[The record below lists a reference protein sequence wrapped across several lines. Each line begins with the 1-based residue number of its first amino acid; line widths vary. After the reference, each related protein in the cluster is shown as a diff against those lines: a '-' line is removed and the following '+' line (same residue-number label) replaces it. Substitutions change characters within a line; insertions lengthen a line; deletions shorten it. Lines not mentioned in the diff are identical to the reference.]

1 MIGAMKSTLDPR
13 RLDAKPEE
21 TSRRVLDW
29 WDRRRR
35 SLPWRATPGQ
45 RADPYHVWLSEILL
59 QQTNVQTAIPYFQ
72 RFAALWPRV
81 EDLAAASLEDVMRA
95 FAGLG
100 YYSRARNMHACAREI
115 ARRGGEFPSEE
126 AELRALPGVGAYTA
140 AAVAAIAFNRWASP
154 VDGNIARI
162 MTRLRAIEA
171 PIAKAKGEI
180 AAAAA
185 ALTPADRPG
194 DFAQALMDI
203 GAMICGP
210 RNPDCP
216 ACPLRPACAGAATG
230 QPQAYPRKQSR
241 KARPQRRGAAF
252 LAQASDGSILL
263 RARPPEGLLGGTI
276 ELPGT
281 PWSVDF
287 APDEAAGAA
296 PFAAPWRLAPGL
308 VEQAFTHFSLHLDVY
323 VACLPGKPPARDGCF
338 WVERRDIQSAA
349 LSSVMRKAVAR
360 GMMFARDGE
369 DAPEA
374 QRVSKRRNGLST
386 KGPSTPRS

>member
-1 MIGAMKSTLDPR
+1 MKSSLDPR
-13 RLDAKPEE
+13 RPDAKPGE

-29 WDRRRR
+29 WDRHRR
-35 SLPWRATPGQ
+35 SLPWRAALGQ
-45 RADPYHVWLSEILL
+45 SADPYRVWLSEILL
-59 QQTNVQTAIPYFQ
+59 QQTNVQTALPYFE

-81 EDLAAASLEDVMRA
+81 EDLAAAPLEDVMRA

-115 ARRGGEFPSEE
+115 ARRGGAFPPGE

-140 AAVAAIAFNRWASP
+140 AAIAAIAFNRHASP

-162 MTRLRAIEA
+162 MTRLRVIDA
-171 PIAKAKGEI
+171 PIAKARGAI

-185 ALTPADRPG
+185 ALTPVDRPG

-203 GAMICGP
+203 GATICAP

-216 ACPLRPACAGAATG
+216 ACPLRPACAAAATG
-230 QPQAYPRKQSR
+230 QPQAYPRKESR

-252 LAQASDGSILL
+252 FAQASDGSILL
-263 RARPPEGLLGGTI
+263 RARPPEGLLGGTV

-287 APDEAAGAA
+287 ASDAAASAA
-296 PFAAPWRLAPGL
+296 PFAALWRLAPGL
-308 VEQAFTHFSLHLDVY
+308 VEQAFTHFSLRLNVY
-323 VACLPGKPPARDGCF
+323 VARLAGKPPAHDGCF
-338 WVERRDIQSAA
+338 WVAQREIERVA
-349 LSSVMRKAVAR
+349 LSSVMRKAVAHALI
-360 GMMFARDGE
+360 FARGDE

-374 QRVSKRRNGLST
+374 RRVNKRRNGPST
-386 KGPSTPRS
+386 KRPSSPES

>member
-1 MIGAMKSTLDPR
+1 MVGAMKFSLDPHR
-13 RLDAKPEE
+13 PDAKPIE

-29 WDRRRR
+29 WDRHRR
-35 SLPWRATPGQ
+35 SFPWRAGPGEP
-45 RADPYHVWLSEILL
+45 ADPYRVWLSEVLL
-59 QQTNVQTAIPYFQ
+59 QQTSAQTAIPYFE
-72 RFAALWPRV
+72 RFATLWPRV
-81 EDLAAASLEDVMRA
+81 EDLAAAPLEEVMRA

-115 ARRGGEFPSEE
+115 ARRGGAFPQGE

-140 AAVAAIAFNRWASP
+140 AAVAAIAFNRIASP

-162 MTRLRAIEA
+162 MTRLSAIDA
-171 PIAKAKGEI
+171 PIAKARGAI

-203 GAMICGP
+203 GATICAP

-230 QPQAYPRKQSR
+230 QPQAYPRKERR
-241 KARPQRRGAAF
+241 KPRPRRQGAAF
-252 LAQASDGSILL
+252 FAQASDGSILL
-263 RARPPEGLLGGTI
+263 RARPPEGLLGGTV

-287 APDEAAGAA
+287 APDEAASGA
-296 PFAAPWRLAPGL
+296 PFPAPWRLAPGA
-308 VEQAFTHFSLHLDVY
+308 VEQAFTHFSLRLSVY
-323 VACLPGKPPARDGCF
+323 VACLPGNPPAHDGCF
-338 WVERRDIQSAA
+338 WVARQEIERAA
-349 LSSVMRKAVAR
+349 LSSVMRKAVAHALI
-360 GMMFARDGE
+360 FARRQE
-369 DAPEA
+369 TPEA
-374 QRVSKRRNGLST
+374 RRFSKRRNGPST
-386 KGPSTPRS
+386 KRPSSPES